1 MFKAIFAFLILTA
14 GFYLFLSYKRK
25 LDTKNKKA
33 LTKTVVDAILCAT
46 LALFTFIGFVAIF

>member
-1 MFKAIFAFLILTA
+1 MIKVIFAFLILTGA
-14 GFYLFLSYKRK
+14 FYFFLSYKRK
-25 LDTKNKKA
+25 LNPKDKKA